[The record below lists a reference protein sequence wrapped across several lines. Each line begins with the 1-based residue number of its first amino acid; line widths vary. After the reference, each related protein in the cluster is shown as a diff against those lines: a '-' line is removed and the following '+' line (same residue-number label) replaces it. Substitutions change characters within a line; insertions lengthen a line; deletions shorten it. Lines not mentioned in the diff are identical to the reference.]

1 MLLSDP
7 PFMVMCDLGRSE
19 VKVEACA
26 SKWKWMVAEIYRRT
40 LDGIP
45 FSVDNEAES
54 PVLIKERQPI
64 ASRVLINSTLAQNR
78 DLSLVHANL
87 NEGGLDIEPSSVDTG
102 IDAES
107 ALSKLHYG
115 HSLRCGS
122 KTPRSSIFEHQP

>member
-1 MLLSDP
+1 
-7 PFMVMCDLGRSE
+7 
-19 VKVEACA
+19 
-26 SKWKWMVAEIYRRT
+26 MVAEIYRRT

-64 ASRVLINSTLAQNR
+64 ASRVLIDSTLAQNR
-78 DLSLVHANL
+78 DLSLAHANL
-87 NEGGLDIEPSSVDTG
+87 NEGGLDIEPSSDDTG

-115 HSLRCGS
+115 HSLRM
-122 KTPRSSIFEHQP
+122 RLQDAALLNFERQP

>member
-1 MLLSDP
+1 
-7 PFMVMCDLGRSE
+7 
-19 VKVEACA
+19 
-26 SKWKWMVAEIYRRT
+26 MVAEIYRRT

-78 DLSLVHANL
+78 DLSLAHANL
-87 NEGGLDIEPSSVDTG
+87 NEGGLDIEPSSDDTG

-122 KTPRSSIFEHQP
+122 KMPRSSIFEHQP